1 MFHQLQAELSCARE
15 RIQVLEQELGEVED
29 TFSREKREIEDV
41 LEKAGLD
48 KSDLTSSVKDLH
60 NLLQSA
66 LGRLYPDSDLSKDDG
81 QRSDLL
87 ETYVKKLA
95 NTH

>member
-1 MFHQLQAELSCARE
+1 MLLFLQAELSSARE
-15 RIQVLEQELGEVED
+15 RIQVLEQELGEVEE

-48 KSDLTSSVKDLH
+48 KTDLTSSVKDLH
-60 NLLQSA
+60 HLLQSA
-66 LGRLYPDSDLSKDDG
+66 LARLYPDTALVKGD
-81 QRSDLL
+81 QCSDLL
-87 ETYVKKLA
+87 ETYMKKLA

>member
-1 MFHQLQAELSCARE
+1 M
-15 RIQVLEQELGEVED
+15 ED

-48 KSDLTSSVKDLH
+48 TSDMSSAVKDLH
-60 NLLQSA
+60 QLLQSA
-66 LGRLYPDSDLSKDDG
+66 LAKLYPDSDLATGSPG
-81 QRSDLL
+81 SDLL
-87 ETYVKKLA
+87 EAYVKKLA